1 MKSAGR
7 IACCVGL
14 SCLALLALSCSNA
27 PAAKWLDGAYQGTA
41 PGMHGDIAL
50 TVTVAQ
56 GKLATVTI
64 DKQEETVGV
73 ADLALTRVPA
83 DIVKKQ
89 SASVDAV
96 AGASVSSKAIMAA
109 VENAL
114 TKAVKQ

>member
-1 MKSAGR
+1 MKSAR
-7 IACCVGL
+7 TIAFCLGV

-27 PAAKWLDGAYQGTA
+27 PAAKWLDGSYQGVA
-41 PGMHGDIAL
+41 PGMHGDIVL
-50 TVTVAQ
+50 TVTVAK
-56 GKLATVTI
+56 GKIAAITI

-114 TKAVKQ
+114 TRAVKQ